1 MTFRYKYILLLL
13 LLCVFA
19 SCETLP
25 VQSMAP
31 TIQKGDFPPDLLGQ
45 TLDGREIHLPDFKGK
60 VVLII
65 FWKSWCD
72 ACRIELQEVKS
83 LRYAFQNN
91 FILIAINMGETP
103 KIVNTFKRRYVLD
116 FPVLLDPQLK
126 TSSSYGIHA
135 WPTNVL
141 VNQQGQV
148 HFILVGSETELL
160 RQEIEKLLQG
170 EVTNDTHVP
179 DFEWWS

>member
-1 MTFRYKYILLLL
+1 
-13 LLCVFA
+13 
-19 SCETLP
+19 
-25 VQSMAP
+25 
-31 TIQKGDFPPDLLGQ
+31 
-45 TLDGREIHLPDFKGK
+45 
-60 VVLII
+60 
-65 FWKSWCD
+65 
-72 ACRIELQEVKS
+72 
-83 LRYAFQNN
+83 
-91 FILIAINMGETP
+91 MGETP

-170 EVTNDTHVP
+170 EVTNDTYVP